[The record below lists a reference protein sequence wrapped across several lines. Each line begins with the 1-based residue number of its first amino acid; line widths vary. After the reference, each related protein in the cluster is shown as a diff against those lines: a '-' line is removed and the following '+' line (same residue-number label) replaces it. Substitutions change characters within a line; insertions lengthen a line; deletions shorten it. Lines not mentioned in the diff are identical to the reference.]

1 MLRLVPYY
9 GSSVRK
15 TYGDIDNV
23 FDDFFRTGL
32 SRVKADSFKIDVE
45 KNDKEY
51 IVTAELPGVNKEN
64 INVEV
69 ENSILT
75 ISVSKAEEKEEK
87 DEEKNYLHR
96 ERSSFNAV
104 RQISLEDVDD
114 ARISAALDN
123 GILTV
128 KLPIREEISNKKS
141 ISIN

>member
-15 TYGDIDNV
+15 TYDDIDNV

-51 IVTAELPGVNKEN
+51 IVTAELPGVNKDN

-75 ISVSKAEEKEEK
+75 ISVSKEEEKDEK

-114 ARISAALDN
+114 AKISASLDN

-128 KLPIREEISNKKS
+128 KLPVREEISNKKS
-141 ISIN
+141 IAID

>member
-15 TYGDIDNV
+15 TYDDIDNV

-32 SRVKADSFKIDVE
+32 SRVKTDSFKIDVE

-75 ISVSKAEEKEEK
+75 ISVSKEEEKEEK
-87 DEEKNYLHR
+87 DEERNYLHR

-114 ARISAALDN
+114 SKISAALDN

-141 ISIN
+141 ISID